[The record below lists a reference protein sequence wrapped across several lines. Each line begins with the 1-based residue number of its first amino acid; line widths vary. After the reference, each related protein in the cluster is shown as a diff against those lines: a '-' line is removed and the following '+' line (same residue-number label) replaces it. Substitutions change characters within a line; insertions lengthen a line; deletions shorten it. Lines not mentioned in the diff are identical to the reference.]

1 MKADLDAPA
10 DDRPGLITVDGFR
23 ELLEREHP
31 FATLLIMEI
40 LEIGYGSARLRLPDQ
55 PEHQRQGGT
64 VAGPMLMALADVA
77 LYAAV
82 IGATGESRAVTA
94 SLSINF
100 MRAAPPGG
108 VLAHA
113 HIHRS
118 GRLASGE
125 CRLYT
130 ADGSQMIAQAIS
142 SFSLPAQST
151 RATQKLPQP
160 VEAGH

>member
-1 MKADLDAPA
+1 MKAGIAPSTGKPA
-10 DDRPGLITVDGFR
+10 LITAAGFR

-40 LEIGYGSARLRLPDQ
+40 LEIGHGSARLRLPDQ

-82 IGATGESRAVTA
+82 VGATGEPRAVTA

-125 CRLYT
+125 CCLYT

-142 SFSLPAQST
+142 AFALPAQ
-151 RATQKLPQP
+151 AAQKRPQHA
-160 VEAGH
+160 EADH